1 MSTRTSRAPHLALV
15 HTQHPTGRHLEAGHD
30 LVDAAVAELCT
41 GHTPRRSIRV
51 MAELGTGSRPLGQD
65 AATVLDV
72 RLARA
77 LSGWA
82 ADYHRSRTVGGG
94 WPVATPVLHSRG
106 IADALFS
113 QLSLAAVLGCP
124 HPGPWYP
131 SSVDEVPCVVH
142 GEEDDAVD
150 CLRMLVQAHLAE
162 TLDRAGRDRALPA
175 GGGTITEQVE
185 VAHGSRSPRS
195 PLHPDLM
202 PSGEHA
208 AVAALWLG
216 VATLAAWQEHACS

>member
-1 MSTRTSRAPHLALV
+1 MSTQTSRSPHLAV
-15 HTQHPTGRHLEAGHD
+15 VRTQPPTARHLETVHD
-30 LVDAAVAELCT
+30 LVDAAVAELRS
-41 GHTPRRSIRV
+41 GRTPGRSIRA
-51 MAELGTGSRPLGQD
+51 MAELGHGSRPLGHD
-65 AATVLDV
+65 AATVLDGQ
-72 RLARA
+72 LATA
-77 LSGWA
+77 MSGWA
-82 ADYHRSRTVGGG
+82 ADYHRSRTSGGG
-94 WPVATPVLHSRG
+94 WPVTTPVLHSRG

-162 TLDRAGRDRALPA
+162 VLDRAGHDLAFPTDD
-175 GGGTITEQVE
+175 GTLTEQVE
-185 VAHGSRSPRS
+185 VAHGSRWPRP
-195 PLHPDLM
+195 PLHPHLM
-202 PSGEHA
+202 RSGEHA
-208 AVAALWLG
+208 VLAALWLG